1 MGSIAVVALPDASP
15 DDDRITAMLRAAP
28 HRGTAVEVRACGKTQ
43 LGVAFDPERRDG
55 WVASDNGT
63 SAAFVGSLDNQDAL
77 NRELAREGRRPG
89 DNPAETVLSALRTWG
104 EHAPARFRGSFAG
117 AVSDGSGVRCF
128 RDQLGFRTL
137 YFRREPERFFAATEP
152 KQVAAGA
159 GIARRADPA
168 AVADIFF
175 ARFGDRATAV
185 AGVER
190 APRGSVTWAG
200 PDGVRFARYW
210 EPDRLLET
218 ARLTVD
224 EACERFVELLE
235 EAAARTLTGADA
247 VSLSGGIDSPSVAA
261 AAAAQHRERFGS
273 PLSAFSAVY
282 PDHPSVDERRYVEL
296 VAGRLGMP
304 LTTYVPRARPLD
316 DVALWVDRLDGPVES
331 VSIPEIAESYDRAR
345 ALGAANVLTGELAE
359 YVVSMRHHLLGHFLL
374 HGRWS
379 VAARW
384 LREER
389 LRSSSWLEVARAVAP
404 SMTPPLLARGYRVLR
419 RRAASG
425 VPPWVDPAQVPSG
438 RGDLQRPARRR
449 WAEAQLDPLRGTA
462 TTVEADEIVAAHC
475 GVTVRRPFVDV
486 DLWEFVLSL
495 RAETKFPERL
505 SKGFVRRSMRGRVP
519 DEILDRRDKTGFEE
533 HALAAAD
540 YEGVARWTTQSE
552 HRLEG
557 VDYAL
562 LASRLERR
570 EMHVLEL
577 MWAYDL
583 ARAHAFLTVAA

>member
-1 MGSIAVVALPDASP
+1 MGSIAVAVLPAAPS
-15 DDDRITAMLRAAP
+15 DDGAVTAMLQAAP
-28 HRGTAVEVRACGKTQ
+28 HRGTTIETHACGQTV
-43 LGVAFDPERRDG
+43 LGVGFDPRRRDG

-63 SAAFVGSLDNQDAL
+63 AAAFVGSLDNQEDL
-77 NRELAREGRRPG
+77 NRELVRSGRSPG
-89 DNPAETVLSALRTWG
+89 ENPAQTVLAALRAWG
-104 EHAPARFRGSFAG
+104 DLAPARFRGSFAG
-117 AVSDGSGVRCF
+117 AVSDGTGVRCF
-128 RDQLGFRTL
+128 RDQLGLRTL
-137 YFRREPERFFAATEP
+137 YFRHERERFFAATEA

-159 GIARRADPA
+159 GIGRRADPD

-175 ARFGDRATAV
+175 ARFDNRATAV

-190 APRGSVTWAG
+190 APRGSVTSAG
-200 PDGVRFARYW
+200 PGGIRFRRYW
-210 EPDRLLET
+210 EPDQLVES

-235 EAAARTLTGADA
+235 QAAARALTGEDA

-261 AAAAQHRERFGS
+261 VAAPRHLARFGTAL
-273 PLSAFSAVY
+273 PALSAVY
-282 PDHPSVDERRYVEL
+282 PDHPTVDEKRYVEL
-296 VAGRLGMP
+296 VAGRLDMP
-304 LTTYVPRARPLD
+304 LTTYVPEARPLD

-331 VSIPEIAESYDRAR
+331 VSVPEIAESYELAR
-345 ALGAANVLTGELAE
+345 TLGAANVLTGELAE

-379 VAARW
+379 VARRW
-384 LREER
+384 LHEER
-389 LRSSSWLEVARAVAP
+389 MRRPSWLAVARALAP
-404 SMTPPLLARGYRVLR
+404 SLASPLVARGYRALR
-419 RRAASG
+419 PRGPSG
-425 VPPWVDPAQVPSG
+425 VPPWVDAVQVPSG

-449 WAEAQLDPLRGTA
+449 WAEAQLDAFRGAA

-505 SKGFVRRSMRGRVP
+505 SKGFVRRAMRGRVP

-540 YEGVARWTTQSE
+540 YEGIARWTQTE

-557 VDYAL
+557 IDYAVL
-562 LASRLERR
+562 GSRLEQRN
-570 EMHVLEL
+570 MDVFEL

-583 ARAHAFLTVAA
+583 ARAHAFLSVAA